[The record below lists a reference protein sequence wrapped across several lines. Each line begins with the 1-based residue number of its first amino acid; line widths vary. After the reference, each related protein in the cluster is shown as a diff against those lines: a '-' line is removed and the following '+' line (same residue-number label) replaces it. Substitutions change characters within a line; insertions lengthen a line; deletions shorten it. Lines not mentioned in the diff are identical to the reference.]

1 MNNDIYLY
9 DRILG
14 KREDYNM
21 WFVFPGP
28 ESFALSSL
36 GYMWLFKAIDSEEG
50 INVERVYNDTKTTDI
65 MFSDVNL
72 IAFSISFDF
81 DYLSI
86 LEFFEKYDIP
96 FLSNDRG
103 EDYPL
108 IYAGGPVITSNP
120 EPYKNFFDFFVIGDG
135 EDVNTEAI
143 NLCIK
148 NKNLSKNEKLKML
161 SEIRGIY
168 VPKFSKPVLKA
179 TKKLSEC
186 IYTPVIS
193 ENSFFKNTFIV
204 EVERGCANRCGF
216 CLASYINLPIR
227 FVPYEEIIYAIDLG
241 LKYTNKLALLGAQ
254 VTAHPDFEK
263 ICRYIHSKIKSGE
276 NIELGVSSLRVDSF
290 KKEIVQTL
298 VDAGQKNLTLAI
310 EAGSERLRKLINKN
324 LSEKQIFEALDV
336 AVDCGLKGIK
346 FYGMLGLPTETVEDI
361 QEIINLA
368 SKIKSKY
375 KGFDVSFGF
384 STFVP
389 KAHTPFQWFGR
400 EDEKSLE
407 KKSNFLKKELHKLGI
422 QSTVTSPKWDYY
434 QAVLSRGDSKLTE
447 FLIKVYEYGGKLG
460 AYRRA
465 AKDLNLN
472 LDYYATENYS
482 YDKELPWDFIEMTPG
497 KEFLIK
503 ESKRLLKG

>member
-50 INVERVYNDTKTTDI
+50 INVERVYDDLKTTDI

-86 LEFFEKYDIP
+86 LEFFKKYNIP

-263 ICRYIHSKIKSGE
+263 ICRYIHSKIKGGE

-503 ESKRLLKG
+503 ESKRLLEG

>member
-9 DRILG
+9 NRIMG
-14 KREDYNM
+14 KHGDFNM

-65 MFSDVNL
+65 MFSDVSL

-86 LEFFEKYDIP
+86 LEFFEKYNIP

-103 EDYPL
+103 ENYPL

-120 EPYKNFFDFFVIGDG
+120 EPYKNFFDFLVIGDG
-135 EDVNTEAI
+135 EDVNTDII
-143 NLCIK
+143 NLCL
-148 NKNLSKNEKLKML
+148 NNSDLSKNEKLKML

-263 ICRYIHSKIKSGE
+263 ICRYIHSKIKGGE

-324 LSEKQIFEALDV
+324 LSEIQIFEALDV

-361 QEIINLA
+361 QGIINLA

-503 ESKRLLKG
+503 ESKRLLEG

>member
-9 DRILG
+9 NRIMG
-14 KREDYNM
+14 KHGDFNM

-50 INVERVYNDTKTTDI
+50 INVERVYDDLKTTDI

-86 LEFFEKYDIP
+86 LEFLKKYNIP
-96 FLSNDRG
+96 FLSSNRG

-120 EPYKNFFDFFVIGDG
+120 EPYKNFFDYFVIGDG
-135 EDVNTEAI
+135 EDVNTDII
-143 NLCIK
+143 NLCL
-148 NKNLSKNEKLKML
+148 NNSDLSKNEKLKIL
-161 SEIRGIY
+161 SETNGVY
-168 VPKFSKPVLKA
+168 VPNFSRTVVKV

-193 ENSFFKNTFIV
+193 ENSFFKNTFIA

-263 ICRYIHSKIKSGE
+263 ICRYIHSKIKGGE

-324 LSEKQIFEALDV
+324 LSEIQIFEALDV

-447 FLIKVYEYGGKLG
+447 FLVKVYEYGGKLG

-503 ESKRLLKG
+503 ESKRLLEG

>member
-1 MNNDIYLY
+1 MSNDIYLY

-86 LEFFEKYDIP
+86 LEFFEKYNIP

-135 EDVNTEAI
+135 EDVNTDII
-143 NLCIK
+143 NLCL
-148 NKNLSKNEKLKML
+148 NNSDLSKNEKLKML

-193 ENSFFKNTFIV
+193 ENSFFKNTFIA

-263 ICRYIHSKIKSGE
+263 ICRYIHSKIKGGE

-324 LSEKQIFEALDV
+324 LSEIQIFEALDV
-336 AVDCGLKGIK
+336 AVDCSLKGIK

-482 YDKELPWDFIEMTPG
+482 YDKELPWNFIEMTPG

-503 ESKRLLKG
+503 ESKRLLEG